1 MSKKLIDIKEG
12 LEKEKIIKPL
22 LEEYFHIELKEQ
34 GRFSLFDFSSS
45 NAFFELKSRNNKK
58 LKYPTT
64 MVGYNKVKEG
74 FKLMKEGKEIYFV
87 FNFTDTLSYYKLDDT
102 FSIDWV
108 KLGGRRDRGINESND
123 YVFIP
128 CNILVDINF

>member
-1 MSKKLIDIKEG
+1 
-12 LEKEKIIKPL
+12 
-22 LEEYFHIELKEQ
+22 
-34 GRFSLFDFSSS
+34 
-45 NAFFELKSRNNKK
+45 
-58 LKYPTT
+58 

-108 KLGGRRDRGINESND
+108 KLGGRRDRGVNETND

>member
-12 LEKEKIIKPL
+12 LEKEKIIKPI
-22 LEEYFHIELKEQ
+22 LEEYFHIELEEQ
-34 GRFSLFDFSSS
+34 SRFSLFDFSSS

-58 LKYPTT
+58 LKYPST
-64 MVGYNKVKEG
+64 MVSYNKVKEG

-87 FNFTDTLSYYKLDDT
+87 FNFTDTLSYYKLDDS

-108 KLGGRRDRGINESND
+108 KLGGRRDRGIDEYND
-123 YVFIP
+123 YVYIP
-128 CNILVDINF
+128 CNILKDINF

>member
-12 LEKEKIIKPL
+12 LEKEKIIKPI
-22 LEEYFHIELKEQ
+22 LEEYFHIELEEQ
-34 GRFSLFDFSSS
+34 SRFSLFDFSSP

-64 MVGYNKVKEG
+64 MVSYNKVKEG

-87 FNFTDTLSYYKLDDT
+87 FNFTDTLSYYKLDDS

-108 KLGGRRDRGINESND
+108 KLGGRRDRGDDEYND

-128 CNILVDINF
+128 CNILKDINF

>member
-1 MSKKLIDIKEG
+1 MNKKIIDIKEG
-12 LEKEKIIKPL
+12 LEKEKIIKPVL
-22 LEEYFHIELKEQ
+22 EKYFNIALEEQSK
-34 GRFSLFDFSSS
+34 FSLFDFVGS
-45 NAFFELKSRNNKK
+45 NIYIELKSRNNKK

-74 FKLMKEGKEIYFV
+74 FKLIEQGKEIYFV

-108 KLGGRRDRGINESND
+108 KLGGRQDRGFNEQNN

-128 CNILVDINF
+128 VDKLKDIN